1 MHFACIRFERR
12 AVVRWRL
19 SGTCLHCKTG
29 SRLLSGIMKGALF
42 LALVGAA
49 HATEETQEI
58 PFDNIPLL
66 GKTEDFEMD
75 VTLAVTGFIK
85 SIEVNMQVSAKDGAP
100 WWNDFALGVIYD
112 ANACKLSYGGFTS
125 TLRYPN
131 YQGCASLAAPP
142 PLPTSPPH
150 PHCQLPRTPFRACIG
165 LYKMPPG

>member
-165 LYKMPPG
+165 L